1 MRNMLPDYQY
11 SKNIFE
17 KYGLNFSE
25 ELYEKFDLY
34 AEFLVEYNK
43 KINLTAITDGKEI
56 LIKHFLDSVLLDK
69 YCSIPENASV
79 IDVGTGAGFP
89 SIPLKLYRSDIKI
102 TLLDSLGKRISF
114 LNLLC
119 GKLDIQAELIHGRA
133 EDFGRNPDFREKF
146 DISCARAV
154 ANLSVL
160 SEFCI
165 PFVRKNGYFYAMKGL
180 SENIDN
186 SRNSMEILGGELDKC
201 CDYSLEN
208 DSRRIV
214 IIKKI
219 SHTPTKFPR
228 NSGQIKKKPL

>member
-1 MRNMLPDYQY
+1 MLPDYQY
-11 SKNIFE
+11 SKNLFE
-17 KYGLNFSE
+17 KYNFNLSE
-25 ELYEKFDLY
+25 EIYGKLDLY

-56 LIKHFLDSVLLDK
+56 LIKHFLDSVLLEK
-69 YCSIPENASV
+69 YCNIPQNASL

-89 SIPLKLYRSDIKI
+89 SVPLKLFRPDIKI
-102 TLLDSLGKRISF
+102 TLLDSLQKRIKF
-114 LNLLC
+114 LEYLC
-119 GKLDIQAELIHGRA
+119 KKLDIQAVFIHGRA
-133 EDFGRNPDFREKF
+133 EDFGKNSDFREKF

-165 PFVRKNGYFYAMKGL
+165 PFVRKDGFFYAMKGL
-180 SENIDN
+180 SENVSEAQN
-186 SRNSMEILGGELDKC
+186 AVESLGGVFQNNI
-201 CDYSLEN
+201 DYSLEN

-214 IIKKI
+214 VVRKI

-228 NSGQIKKKPL
+228 NSGQIRKKPL